1 MSWLTTEEMAAARA
15 DLADLLDARCT
26 IRRKGPDGQWGTIGH
41 DIPCRV
47 TMVGSGVEA
56 GLSLAA
62 SDVDG
67 NAVLTIPAGTSLG
80 DETDVRGVLQ
90 ALIAG
95 DGNERPRRFEAAMV
109 RPRQAFLLRIVGTV
123 EG

>member
-1 MSWLTTEEMAAARA
+1 MTAWLEPSELEEARA

-26 IRRKGPDGQWGTIGH
+26 IRRKGPDGWGTIGH
-41 DIPCRV
+41 DVPCRV
-47 TMVGSGVEA
+47 TMVGSGVDA

-67 NAVLTIPAGTSLG
+67 NAILTLPAGTPLG

-95 DGNERPRRFEAAMV
+95 DENERPRRFEAGMV